1 MLSSPARVGLAR
13 SGESVGSYRLLGAIG
28 SGGMGV
34 VYVAEHLLL
43 GRRAAI
49 KFLHPQVSGDPDMVE
64 RFFNEARAA
73 SAVKHPGIVE
83 VYDFGYLDGAA
94 YLVMEYL
101 DGESLLAHLRVDGS
115 LQVDRAILLAR
126 KVAAAL
132 AAAHDA
138 GVVHRDLKPDNIFL
152 VRDAPDAAPEA
163 RGRVCLLDFGVAKL
177 LRSDGSFSASATASG
192 VLVGTPAYMSPEQC
206 RGGGQIDGRSDLYS
220 LGCVLY
226 GMLAGRPPFV
236 GEGGGDVIAHHI
248 FAVPEPPSAHRP
260 GVPAELDAVVMRL
273 LEKDP
278 AKRFQNARELGRVL
292 ADLAERIDSLD
303 LPFERQPTSRMP
315 MVPAPAAAAPP
326 LSAPARVPGATP
338 RPELVAPPVAP
349 SDPMALAPLLEPTGV
364 TRLGDWLS
372 RAPRRFLDDRRIW
385 MPVAGA
391 GVLLLLLALLLRGG
405 GGDKPP
411 DAPPKPP
418 SLASSAAPVE
428 APPPATVEIVITSIP
443 AGAMVIDQANGE
455 RLGPSP
461 FRVRRPAAPGARAFL
476 LQMDGYEPEVVS
488 VRTDVSSEAQVVL
501 AALPAPAPP
510 AAPPTSR
517 PRPHPRKPATAAPP
531 AKGGAAGAAEVGDG
545 SLDPLDKPRP
555 RR

>member
-1 MLSSPARVGLAR
+1 VALAKT
-13 SGESVGSYRLLGAIG
+13 GESVGSYRLLGAIG

-49 KFLHPQVSGDPDMVE
+49 KFLHPHVSGEPEMVE

-83 VYDFGYLDGAA
+83 VYDFGYLEGAA

-101 DGESLLAHLRVDGS
+101 DGESLLAHLRVEGT
-115 LQVDRAILLAR
+115 LRVDRAITIVR

-132 AAAHDA
+132 TAAHDA

-152 VRDAPDAAPEA
+152 VRDAPDVAPEA

-206 RGGGQIDGRSDLYS
+206 KGGGQIDGRSDLYS

-236 GEGGGDVIAHHI
+236 GEGGGDVLAHHI
-248 FAVPEPPSAHRP
+248 FVVPEPPSAHSP
-260 GVPAELDAVVMRL
+260 GVPPELDAIVMRL

-278 AKRFQNARELGRVL
+278 ARRFQSARELGRVL
-292 ADLAERIDSLD
+292 GEASEHIDALD
-303 LPFERQPTSRMP
+303 QTDERQVTTRAAKLARASTPP
-315 MVPAPAAAAPP
+315 IVP
-326 LSAPARVPGATP
+326 LATP
-338 RPELVAPPVAP
+338 RPGPLTPGSSPT
-349 SDPMALAPLLEPTGV
+349 ALAPLLEPT
-364 TRLGDWLS
+364 TLTPLDWLK
-372 RAPRRFLDDRRIW
+372 RAPRRFLDDKRIW

-391 GVLLLLLALLLRGG
+391 GVLLLLLALILWGG
-405 GGDKPP
+405 GGDRTSKPEVP
-411 DAPPKPP
+411 APARPGAATSDTGADPAPP
-418 SLASSAAPVE
+418 S
-428 APPPATVEIVITSIP
+428 ATVEIVITSIP
-443 AGAMVIDQANGE
+443 SGAMVIDQANGE

-461 FRVRRPAAPGARAFL
+461 FRVRRPAAAGVRAFV
-476 LQMDGYEPEVVS
+476 LQLDGFEPEVVS
-488 VRTDVSSEAQVVL
+488 IRTDVSSEAQVVL
-501 AALPAPAPP
+501 DPLPSATDQPPPTAPP
-510 AAPPTSR
+510 PTAPPPTSR
-517 PRPHPRKPATAAPP
+517 PRPRPKRSTPPAAPKAQKP
-531 AKGGAAGAAEVGDG
+531 GDAPVGDG
-545 SLDPLDKPRP
+545 SLDPFDKSP
-555 RR
+555 

>member
-1 MLSSPARVGLAR
+1 VGLAR
-13 SGESVGSYRLLGAIG
+13 NGESVGNYRLLGMIG

-49 KFLHPQVSGDPDMVE
+49 KFLHQHVSREPEMVE

-83 VYDFGYLDGAA
+83 VYDFGYLDGRA

-101 DGESLLAHLRVDGS
+101 DGESLLSHLRVDGTMA
-115 LQVDRAILLAR
+115 VDRTLGIAR
-126 KVAAAL
+126 KVTSAL

-152 VRDAPDAAPEA
+152 VRDAPDTAPAA

-177 LRSDGSFSASATASG
+177 LRGDGSFSASTTASG

-206 RGGGQIDGRSDLYS
+206 KGGGQVDGRSDLYS

-248 FAVPEPPSAHRP
+248 FVAPEPPSVHTP
-260 GVPAELDAVVMRL
+260 GLPPELDALVLRL

-278 AKRFQNARELGRVL
+278 GKRFQSARELGR
-292 ADLAERIDSLD
+292 ALAELAEQLESTI
-303 LPFERQPTSRMP
+303 ERQPTVRAPMP
-315 MVPAPAAAAPP
+315 LPAPAASTPP
-326 LSAPARVPGATP
+326 PSPSATP
-338 RPELVAPPVAP
+338 VPRPIVEVSGPV
-349 SDPMALAPLLEPTGV
+349 ALAPLLEPTAV
-364 TRLGDWLS
+364 TPLVGWLS
-372 RAPRRFLDDRRIW
+372 RAPRRFFDDRRIW

-391 GVLLLLLALLLRGG
+391 GILLLLLAVVLGRGG
-405 GGDKPP
+405 SAR
-411 DAPPKPP
+411 APAPAVTRP
-418 SLASSAAPVE
+418 AAATE
-428 APPPATVEIVITSIP
+428 AGPAATVEIVITSIP
-443 AGAMVIDQANGE
+443 DGAMVIDQANGE
-455 RLGPSP
+455 RLGPTP
-461 FRVRRPAAPGARAFL
+461 YRDRRPAAPGVRAFL
-476 LQMDGYEPEVVS
+476 LEKEGHEPEVVS

-501 AALPAPAPP
+501 AALAPPPAPAVSPPPRTGHPRTKKSVHPP
-510 AAPPTSR
+510 ANKPP
-517 PRPHPRKPATAAPP
+517 PQ
-531 AKGGAAGAAEVGDG
+531 VGDG
-545 SLDPLDKPRP
+545 SLDPFDKHR
-555 RR
+555 

>member
-1 MLSSPARVGLAR
+1 VALAKI
-13 SGESVGSYRLLGAIG
+13 GESVGSYRLLGAIG

-34 VYVAEHLLL
+34 VFVAEHLLL

-49 KFLHPQVSGDPDMVE
+49 KFLHPHVSNEPDMVE

-83 VYDFGYLDGAA
+83 VYDFGYLDGMA

-101 DGESLLAHLRVDGS
+101 DGESLLSHLRVEGLLKLD
-115 LQVDRAILLAR
+115 QAIGIAR

-152 VRDAPDAAPEA
+152 VRDAADVAPEA
-163 RGRVCLLDFGVAKL
+163 RARVCLLDFGVAKL

-226 GMLAGRPPFV
+226 GMLAGRPPFL

-248 FAVPEPPSAHRP
+248 FVVPEPPSAHAP
-260 GVPAELDAVVMRL
+260 AVPAELDAVVMRL
-273 LEKDP
+273 LEKE
-278 AKRFQNARELGRVL
+278 AGKRFQSARELGRAL
-292 ADLAERIDSLD
+292 ADLADRIDSLD
-303 LPFERQPTSRMP
+303 LTIERQATVRMP
-315 MVPAPAAAAPP
+315 QVAAAAAVPMPLPAPTEVTAPVTPRPAPA
-326 LSAPARVPGATP
+326 
-338 RPELVAPPVAP
+338 PPVTHSGP
-349 SDPMALAPLLEPTGV
+349 VALAPLLEPTGV

-391 GVLLLLLALLLRGG
+391 GVLLLLLALFLRGG
-405 GGDKPP
+405 GSDKKA
-411 DAPPKPP
+411 DAPPPP
-418 SLASSAAPVE
+418 RPMASVTAAADVPE
-428 APPPATVEIVITSIP
+428 PATVEIVITSIP
-443 AGAMVIDQANGE
+443 SGAMVIDQANGE

-461 FRVRRPAAPGARAFL
+461 FRARRPAAPGVRAFL
-476 LQMDGYEPEVVS
+476 LQMDGYEAEVVS
-488 VRTDVSSEAQVVL
+488 MRTDVSSEAQVVL
-501 AALPAPAPP
+501 AALPPPAPVAPAPH
-510 AAPPTSR
+510 TTR
-517 PRPHPRKPATAAPP
+517 PRPRRP
-531 AKGGAAGAAEVGDG
+531 GAATPTAKPPGQGADQVGDG
-545 SLDPLDKPRP
+545 SLDPFDKARP

>member
-1 MLSSPARVGLAR
+1 MGLAK

-49 KFLHPQVSGDPDMVE
+49 KFLHPHVSGEPEMVE

-101 DGESLLAHLRVDGS
+101 DGESLLAHLRVEGT
-115 LQVDRAILLAR
+115 LRIDRALTIVR
-126 KVAAAL
+126 RVAAAL

-206 RGGGQIDGRSDLYS
+206 KGGGQVDGRSDLYS

-236 GEGGGDVIAHHI
+236 GEGGGDVLAHHI
-248 FAVPEPPSAHRP
+248 FVKPEPPSTHTPA
-260 GVPAELDAVVMRL
+260 VPPELDAVVMRL

-278 AKRFQNARELGRVL
+278 ARRFQSARELGRVL
-292 ADLAERIDSLD
+292 AELSEQIDGLD
-303 LPFERQPTSRMP
+303 RTIERQATTRAGKLARASTPP
-315 MVPAPAAAAPP
+315 VIPA
-326 LSAPARVPGATP
+326 ATP
-338 RPELVAPPVAP
+338 RPGPMTPGSAPT
-349 SDPMALAPLLEPTGV
+349 ALAPLLEPT
-364 TRLGDWLS
+364 TLTPLDWLKS
-372 RAPRRFLDDRRIW
+372 APRRFLDDKRIW

-391 GVLLLLLALLLRGG
+391 GVLLLLLALVLRGG
-405 GGDKPP
+405 GGERSNKP
-411 DAPPKPP
+411 DAPVPARPTATSTP
-418 SLASSAAPVE
+418 GAEP

-443 AGAMVIDQANGE
+443 SGAMVIDQANGE

-461 FRVRRPAAPGARAFL
+461 FRVRRPAAPGVRAFL
-476 LQMDGYEPEVVS
+476 LQLEGFEPEVVS
-488 VRTDVSSEAQVVL
+488 IRTDVSSEAQVVL
-501 AALPAPAPP
+501 APLPPATAEPPPPTAPPP
-510 AAPPTSR
+510 AAPPPATR
-517 PRPHPRKPATAAPP
+517 PRPRQKRSTMP
-531 AKGGAAGAAEVGDG
+531 GAAKPQKPGDAPVGDG
-545 SLDPLDKPRP
+545 SLDPFDKRP
-555 RR
+555 R

>member
-1 MLSSPARVGLAR
+1 MGLAR
-13 SGESVGSYRLLGAIG
+13 IGESVGSYRLLGAIG
-28 SGGMGV
+28 SGGLGV

-49 KFLHPQVSGDPDMVE
+49 KFLHPQVSNEPDMVE

-83 VYDFGYLDGAA
+83 VYDFGYLDGMA

-101 DGESLLAHLRVDGS
+101 DGESLLSHLRVEGS
-115 LQVDRAILLAR
+115 LKLDRAVAIAR

-152 VRDAPDAAPEA
+152 VRDAPDVAPEA
-163 RGRVCLLDFGVAKL
+163 RARVCLLDFGVAKL

-226 GMLAGRPPFV
+226 GMLAGRPPFL

-248 FAVPEPPSAHRP
+248 FVPPEPPSTHAP
-260 GVPAELDAVVMRL
+260 SVPAELDAVVMRL
-273 LEKDP
+273 LEKEP
-278 AKRFQNARELGRVL
+278 GKRFQSARELGRALAEL
-292 ADLAERIDSLD
+292 ADRIDSLD
-303 LPFERQPTSRMP
+303 LTLERQATVRMP
-315 MVPAPAAAAPP
+315 QLAAVAGPIPLPAPSEVTAP
-326 LSAPARVPGATP
+326 VTP
-338 RPELVAPPVAP
+338 RPGPVAVTQSGP
-349 SDPMALAPLLEPTGV
+349 VPLAPLLEPTGV

-391 GVLLLLLALLLRGG
+391 GVLLLLLALFLRGG
-405 GGDKPP
+405 GSDKRA
-411 DAPPKPP
+411 DAP
-418 SLASSAAPVE
+418 
-428 APPPATVEIVITSIP
+428 APPRPAASGTAVADVPQPATVEIVITSIP
-443 AGAMVIDQANGE
+443 SGAMVIDQANGE

-461 FRVRRPAAPGARAFL
+461 FRVRRPAAPGVRAFL
-476 LQMDGYEPEVVS
+476 LQMDGYEAEVVS
-488 VRTDVSSEAQVVL
+488 MRTDVSSEAQVVL
-501 AALPAPAPP
+501 AALPPPAPV
-510 AAPPTSR
+510 PPPPRGSR
-517 PRPHPRKPATAAPP
+517 PRPKKPP
-531 AKGGAAGAAEVGDG
+531 AVTPARQNRPGADQVGDG
-545 SLDPLDKPRP
+545 SLDPFDKPRP